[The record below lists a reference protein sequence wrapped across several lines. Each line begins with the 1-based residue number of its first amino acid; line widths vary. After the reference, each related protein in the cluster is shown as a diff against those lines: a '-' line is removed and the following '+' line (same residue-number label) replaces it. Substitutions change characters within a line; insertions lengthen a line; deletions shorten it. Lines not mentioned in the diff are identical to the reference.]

1 MVAAVPS
8 SVMVSIKSFSLHSR
22 FRYFIVPQ
30 PSTLHNHCWP
40 RIAWASTAKRRQ
52 RDETQK
58 RGSFFRQAAQ
68 RPWMGASARRTGP
81 VSAGRCARLHGPAD
95 GVVCPG
101 NNDLSAQRV
110 LKKWEHPAA
119 QNAPI
124 FLFTFHP
131 NRAAGRLGSAF
142 RQARPPS
149 GTATPPLPRP
159 HSRHRHDPPV

>member
-1 MVAAVPS
+1 MHTLVTRKPRTPEKSRVRGS
-8 SVMVSIKSFSLHSR
+8 SV
-22 FRYFIVPQ
+22 FILPQ
-30 PSTLHNHCWP
+30 PGRLHNRCLRRIGWP
-40 RIAWASTAKRRQ
+40 STAKRGQ

-58 RGSFFRQAAQ
+58 RGAFFRQAAQ
-68 RPWMGASARRTGP
+68 RPWMGAAARRTCP
-81 VSAGRCARLHGPAD
+81 VSAVRCARLHGPAD
-95 GVVCPG
+95 GVFFPRDH
-101 NNDLSAQRV
+101 DLSAQRV

-131 NRAAGRLGSAF
+131 NRAAGRSGSAF